1 MSDSDRILSETT
13 SIYLRELAA
22 AVKKGKL
29 GVPPFQ
35 RDFVWSR
42 KQIIDLFDSIS
53 KGYPIGAFL
62 LWTRDENWEGTK
74 DILTGEEDP
83 DAKPT
88 WYILDGCQRLTSF
101 YGCTLNG
108 NKPADFR
115 LNYDLDTATFGYAK
129 DKEHPVLPVSDIYD
143 TFTLLD
149 RLDAIRSHYPEDK
162 ARIYISR
169 AKELN
174 SILQEYAVSRI
185 VISQCSL
192 DQATTV
198 FSRLNSQGT
207 VISKPYMVQAMSYK
221 AFGQRTLVETLESM
235 ASSLV
240 RYGYGNIPTED
251 LLNCFFRFYNKPFF
265 DISLKEIEKIQ
276 PLKYEKEV
284 RECVERAV
292 RFLRDECLV
301 ESWDL
306 LPYRNQFQSLIWWF
320 KDHPVTSS
328 IEKAELRKWFYYT
341 TLNFTFQNGSIGYI
355 RNTFSRFETFVEG
368 KASTPIDYQKELPEI
383 SLDFGFTH
391 NSSRSKL
398 LMIALSNHYREFDNV
413 SSQAAGWQKY
423 LRIGE
428 QRKPTSYYP
437 VMRDEDTSVL
447 TQILLGEEPYDTGI
461 LEKFALD
468 RETVEAF
475 RMGFDR
481 RFEQLRE
488 QKLINIEKVFVSRFI

>member
-62 LWTRDENWEGTK
+62 LWNRDSDWKGSK
-74 DILTGEEDP
+74 DILTGKEYPE
-83 DAKPT
+83 AEPT

-115 LNYDLDTATFGYAK
+115 LNYDLETQSFGYAK

-149 RLDAIRSHYPEDK
+149 RLNAIRNQYPEEK
-162 ARIYISR
+162 ARTYISR

-185 VISQCSL
+185 VISQCTL

-198 FSRLNSQGT
+198 FSRLNSKGT
-207 VISKPYMVQAMSYK
+207 VISKPYMVQAMSYNQ
-221 AFGQRTLVETLESM
+221 FGQKTLVNTLESI
-235 ASSLV
+235 ASSLAP
-240 RYGYGNIPTED
+240 YGYNNIPTDD

-276 PLKYEKEV
+276 PLKFEKEV
-284 RECVERAV
+284 RECVELSV
-292 RFLRDECLV
+292 KFLRDECLV

-306 LPYRNQFQSLIWWF
+306 LPYRNQLQSLVWWF
-320 KDHPVTSS
+320 KEHPVSSS

-355 RNTFSRFETFVEG
+355 RNTFTRFEQFVIG
-368 KASTPIDYQKELPEI
+368 KASTPIDYTEGLPEI

-398 LMIALSNHYREFDNV
+398 LMIALSNHYLDHDDII
-413 SSQAAGWQKY
+413 SSPARWQKY
-423 LRIGE
+423 YRIGE
-428 QRKPTSYYP
+428 QRKPASHYP
-437 VMRDEDTSVL
+437 VMRDEDTYIL
-447 TQILLGEEPYDTGI
+447 TRILMSDEPYESEN
-461 LEKFALD
+461 LEKYALD
-468 RETVEAF
+468 KEIVEAF
-475 RMGFDR
+475 RQGFDR
-481 RFEQLRE
+481 RYDKLRKE
-488 QKLINIEKVFVSRFI
+488 KLINIEKDFVARFL